1 MAKRK
6 VFGLFY
12 VKEGVVNGSIINFIS
27 IKYEGKGRRNLEE
40 DRDRFQLFT
49 ISMNNTVA
57 QALVSVRPY
66 PCSRITPSTF
76 RR

>member
-27 IKYEGKGRRNLEE
+27 IKYEGEGRGAEK
-40 DRDRFQLFT
+40 
-49 ISMNNTVA
+49 
-57 QALVSVRPY
+57 
-66 PCSRITPSTF
+66 F
-76 RR
+76 RRRQRQVSIIYYFYK